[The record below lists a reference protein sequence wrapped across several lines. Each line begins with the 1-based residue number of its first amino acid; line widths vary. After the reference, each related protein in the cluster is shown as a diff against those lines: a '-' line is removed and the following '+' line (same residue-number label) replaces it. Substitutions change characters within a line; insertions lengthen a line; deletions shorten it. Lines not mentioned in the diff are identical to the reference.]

1 MDDPKFWTVAELAT
15 LFRTS
20 KMTVY
25 REIHTGNLAA
35 TQIGRSFRVP
45 DAAVTTYLNPATPTT
60 NGHRQPPPPPP
71 STKAHH
77 APPHP
82 PSTTATHQPAPPTPD
97 RP

>member
-1 MDDPKFWTVAELAT
+1 MDDPKFWTVAELAV

-45 DAAVTTYLNPATPTT
+45 DAAVTAYLNPATPAT
-60 NGHRQPPPPPP
+60 NGHRQPSPP

-77 APPHP
+77 DPPQP
-82 PSTTATHQPAPPTPD
+82 PLPTATHQPAPPAPEC
-97 RP
+97 P